1 MKQLDTDKPGTHMRT
16 PDVLPGP
23 PGGSPRIGAGIA
35 LVLLTIVVLL
45 GIGGTPLEV
54 MVIGTGALALAI
66 VFARSERESVARA
79 LEFGRQLAA
88 KDDATG
94 LPSPDYAE
102 HFVASE
108 FAAAQRGRPVTVV
121 LFGFDGFDAFTGSHG
136 AAAADHAVREFG
148 RILKRLTRKM
158 NHSARYGWR
167 ADAFLSVLSE
177 ANRDA
182 ATVYV
187 HRVQEAVAEAAST
200 APMPVLS
207 VGMAEFQPDFA
218 SPQDFVEAAERALAE
233 ARDDGGRCLRY
244 WRGRPTRDEAAP
256 LASPPG
262 CAREQPGT
270 LVRNGERQLERG
282 LANGRRDPVLTL
294 RPVQRN
300 INGHDPL

>member
-1 MKQLDTDKPGTHMRT
+1 MKQLDTEKPGAHMRT
-16 PDVLPGP
+16 PDALPGP
-23 PGGSPRIGAGIA
+23 PGGSRRIGAGIA

-45 GIGGTPLEV
+45 GIGGTPLEALV
-54 MVIGTGALALAI
+54 FGTGALALAL
-66 VFARSERESVARA
+66 VFAKGERESVARA
-79 LEFGRQLAA
+79 LEFGRQFAG

-121 LFGFDGFDAFTGSHG
+121 LFGFDRFDAFTASHG

-167 ADAFLSVLSE
+167 VDAFLSVLSE
-177 ANRDA
+177 SNRDA

-187 HRVQEAVAEAAST
+187 HRVQEAVAEAGSIV
-200 APMPVLS
+200 PMPVLS

-218 SPQDFVEAAERALAE
+218 TPEDFVEAAERALAE
-233 ARDDGGRCLRY
+233 ARADGGRCLRY
-244 WRGRPTRDEAAP
+244 WRGRLSQEDAAP
-256 LASPPG
+256 LASAPG

-270 LVRNGERQLERG
+270 LRYGARQLERG
-282 LANGRRDPVLTL
+282 HANGRRDPVLTL
-294 RPVQRN
+294 RPVQYN
-300 INGHDPL
+300 MNGHDPL